1 MGEQRNL
8 TGENVEELR
17 KHLEAMKE
25 KNTDLR
31 YSFFEQS
38 EKDEQPSNKEI
49 FEKMEE
55 IESLIR
61 SLILKGE

>member
-17 KHLEAMKE
+17 KHLEAMKK